1 MGLLTILVTILGIL
15 IAMCHARPG
24 SSRRI
29 NDPDRVSV
37 PDEEVAQGLLQAK
50 PTPATP
56 SVQRHENTVGATV
69 DRTVVEAGELAEG
82 LARSGTAR
90 ECQSHCQNGDAIFHC
105 AFTGLDD
112 PQLDP
117 RLISLTIRHH
127 QRIVCRDSATTTE
140 IELSIVR
147 MRTGPFEINYHK

>member
-1 MGLLTILVTILGIL
+1 MGLLTILVTILAIL

-56 SVQRHENTVGATV
+56 SVQRHENTVGAAV
-69 DRTVVEAGELAEG
+69 DRTVAEAGELAEG

-90 ECQSHCQNGDAIFHC
+90 ECQSHCQNGDAIF
-105 AFTGLDD
+105 
-112 PQLDP
+112 
-117 RLISLTIRHH
+117 SLCFYRARRSAIG
-127 QRIVCRDSATTTE
+127 SATQQPHDTPSPTHCM
-140 IELSIVR
+140 SR
-147 MRTGPFEINYHK
+147 QRNNDRNRTVNRSDEDRPFWNQLP